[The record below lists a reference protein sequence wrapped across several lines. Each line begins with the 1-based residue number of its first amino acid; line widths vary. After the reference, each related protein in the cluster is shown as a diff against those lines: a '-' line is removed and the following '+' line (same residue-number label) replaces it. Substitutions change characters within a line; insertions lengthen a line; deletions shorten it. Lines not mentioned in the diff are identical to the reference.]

1 LSYDRRTWDG
11 ALSGAGL
18 APGEEPAGEDDLL
31 PVDADRFEEGGLL
44 GAGGMGEVRL
54 ARDRVLQR
62 DVAMKMPRSSDLGA
76 ARQLL
81 HEARLTAR
89 LEHPG
94 VVPVHLAGLTPEGRP
109 YYAMRLLRGQ
119 TLADAMHEAADLP
132 ARLAL
137 VRRLLDVAQALSFA
151 HDQRVL
157 HRDLKPSNI
166 MVGAYGETV
175 VTDWGLAID
184 LRQPAPPGGHVTAG
198 TPGYMPP
205 EQERGGP
212 PDARSDVY
220 AVGAML
226 HELLDGRLPPGPVG
240 PGAPPELVAVA
251 RRATAVDV
259 ADRYEDMAALARDL
273 ERWFEGRRV
282 SAHSYSPGELLV
294 RAVRAWRAPLTVAAM
309 GLVALAVAISAGW
322 RSTQAERDR
331 AVVAERDARDS
342 LGQALSAQ
350 ARLAAGEDRRADA
363 ELLAAHALLSG
374 PSPVARGVIARFGGR
389 WRPALVERRDAP
401 PCLARSMSPDGRL
414 LACRRDADVVVID
427 PAGLEVGRIDEA
439 VHVAAFT
446 GVGDQLLVGTTDGG
460 MMLWEPGEA
469 PRLVMEGPASLPYVY
484 PRREGAAWL
493 RSSEGGRVGL
503 DGEIWVAMVC
513 AETGAVTAVSA
524 MTSDALVA
532 SCSDGQVFYQ
542 PRGGPRTAW
551 YASYGDAG
559 APSSLA
565 VDPDQRTLAVG
576 LPRGQV
582 VVVDLATGAE
592 RMTLSAD
599 SSAVRRMSLRGDR
612 LALATDSGRVE
623 VFDLST
629 GASLLRTA
637 ANDSWI
643 GWVDDDELVIAA
655 EQVER
660 WRLDDAPRR
669 HVWTVPGGV
678 SSLSLRG
685 DGVVA
690 VGQGSGDVHLV
701 HPDEGAPRAV
711 VRWQDEPIKDVAF
724 DPATHRLAVSATLED
739 SFRVY
744 DGDGATLLATLPTKT
759 ARRLVWGVDGRLFV
773 ARYSVGAAVFP
784 ADLSNTPELV
794 SDRQI
799 ADLEGNGRFIGG
811 VADDGEVWGWD
822 GDQRWHFRIAGS
834 PGAVAPIGPDVV
846 VGLRRAVA
854 RFDPAGVEVAR
865 WGVGGDVADL
875 QVSPDGRWLA
885 VGLLEGGVDLLSL
898 PGGALVARLEG
909 HTNRVPTLAFSADG
923 QWLVSGSWDQ
933 TVRWWSLA
941 ELEEAP
947 DALVARLT
955 AAWGRS
961 LDDVLRVGR

>member
-18 APGEEPAGEDDLL
+18 SPGEEPAGEGDLL

-94 VVPVHLAGLTPEGRP
+94 VVPVHMAGLTPEGRP

-119 TLADAMHEAADLP
+119 TLADAMHEATDLP

-137 VRRLLDVAQALSFA
+137 VRRLLDVAEALSFA
-151 HDQRVL
+151 HDQGVL

-184 LRQPAPPGGHVTAG
+184 LREAAPPGGHVTAG

-226 HELLDGRLPPGPVG
+226 HELLHGVLPPSQTTV
-240 PGAPPELVAVA
+240 GAPPELVAVA
-251 RRATAVDV
+251 RRATAAEV
-259 ADRYEDMAALARDL
+259 ADRYEDMASLARDL

-282 SAHSYSPGELLV
+282 SAHSYTPGELLV
-294 RAVRAWRAPLTVAAM
+294 RAVRAWRAPLTVAAI
-309 GLVALAVAISAGW
+309 GLVALGVAISAGW
-322 RSTQAERDR
+322 RSTQVERDR
-331 AVVAERDARDS
+331 AVAAEREARDS
-342 LGQALSAQ
+342 LGAALAAQ

-374 PSPVARGVIARFGGR
+374 PSPVARGVLARFGGR
-389 WRPALVERRDAP
+389 WRPTLVERWQAP
-401 PCLARSMSPDGRL
+401 ECLARSMSPDGRL
-414 LACRRDADVVVID
+414 LACRRDADVVVVD
-427 PAGLEVGRIDEA
+427 AAGAEIGRIDYA

-446 GVGDQLLVGTTDGG
+446 GVRDQLLVGTTDGG
-460 MMLWEPGEA
+460 MMLWEPPQA
-469 PRLVMEGPASLPYVY
+469 PRVVVEGPAPLPYLY

-493 RSSEGGRVGL
+493 RTSEAGRVGL
-503 DGEIWVAMVC
+503 DGEIWVALVC
-513 AETGAVTAVSA
+513 VGAGSVTAVAA
-524 MTSDALVA
+524 MTADAIVA
-532 SCSDGQVFYQ
+532 SCSDGHVFHQ
-542 PRGGPRTAW
+542 PRGGPRTRW
-551 YASYGDAG
+551 FTSRGDAG

-565 VDPDQRTLAVG
+565 VDPEERTLAVG

-582 VVVDLATGAE
+582 VVVDVATGAE
-592 RMTLSAD
+592 RTTLNAD

-612 LALATDSGRVE
+612 LVLATDSGRVE
-623 VFDLST
+623 VFDLAT

-637 ANDSWI
+637 ANDSWV
-643 GWVDDDELVIAA
+643 GWMADDELVIAA
-655 EQVER
+655 GQVQR
-660 WRLDDAPRR
+660 WRLDDVPRR
-669 HVWTVPGGV
+669 HVWALPGGV
-678 SSLSLRG
+678 SSVSLRA

-690 VGQGSGDVHLV
+690 VGQGSGDVHLL

-711 VRWQDEPIKDVAF
+711 VRWQDRPIKDVAF
-724 DPATHRLAVSATLED
+724 DPATERLAVSATVED
-739 SFRVY
+739 AFRVY
-744 DGDGATLLATLPTKT
+744 DRDGAALLAQVSGKT
-759 ARRLVWGVDGRLFV
+759 VRRFVWAADGRLVV
-773 ARYSVGAAVFP
+773 ARFSVGASAYP
-784 ADLSNTPELV
+784 ADLSDAAEAFTDV
-794 SDRQI
+794 QI
-799 ADLEGNGRFIGG
+799 ADLEGNGSFIAG

-822 GDQRWHFRIAGS
+822 GPRRWHFRIAGS
-834 PGAVAPIGPDVV
+834 PASVAPIGPDVV

-854 RFDPAGVEVAR
+854 RFDPNGVEVAR
-865 WGVGGDVADL
+865 WAVGGDVADL

-885 VGLLEGGVDLLSL
+885 VGMLEGNVDLLSL
-898 PGGALVARLEG
+898 PEGRLVARLEG

-941 ELEEAP
+941 ELEEP
-947 DALVARLT
+947 PRELVARLT

-961 LDDVLRVGR
+961 LDDVLRVQQ